1 MKINVYGMEV
11 LCASCVGAPSS
22 RETSDWL
29 NAAIKRKYPE
39 HPIVVEYIDVEM
51 VQSEKSLFYLEKFE
65 TGELFYP
72 LVEINDEIVDEGI
85 IQLKKIV
92 ETIDRILEMK

>member
-1 MKINVYGMEV
+1 
-11 LCASCVGAPSS
+11 
-22 RETSDWL
+22 
-29 NAAIKRKYPE
+29 
-39 HPIVVEYIDVEM
+39 M